1 MSYNTSTR
9 PAGMPPRRPL
19 PTVMAGR
26 GRRPGGVDTR
36 AEIIAAARAVFRE
49 QGYAGTSMR
58 AIARRAAV
66 DPALVHHY
74 FTDKAHLFIE
84 TMALPLDPRAVQEAV
99 AAGGFSGE
107 RLVERFLAQWEQ
119 GPGPGSPAFVSLAQ
133 AMAASRPVADGI
145 REFVAERVLLHGP
158 ADEDEATLTR
168 RRALI
173 GVTAHGDRLGPL
185 RHADGAGGVGQ
196 PGRGGRLGGSHR
208 GPLRHRPSRLTDDAP
223 VTAPTV
229 TYAE

>member
-1 MSYNTSTR
+1 
-9 PAGMPPRRPL
+9 
-19 PTVMAGR
+19 MAGR
-26 GRRPGGVDTR
+26 GRRPGGADTR
-36 AEIIAAARAVFRE
+36 AEIIGAARAVFRE

-99 AAGGFSGE
+99 ATGGFSGE

-158 ADEDEATLTR
+158 ADEDEAALTR

-173 GVTAHGDRLGPL
+173 GSQLMGIAWARYVMRMEPVASASRAEVAGWVGPTVDRYATGPL
-185 RHADGAGGVGQ
+185 D
-196 PGRGGRLGGSHR
+196 
-208 GPLRHRPSRLTDDAP
+208 
-223 VTAPTV
+223 
-229 TYAE
+229 